1 MRRPATLIG
10 LVLATTLT
18 VPAAAH
24 AATPGF
30 LFPVVGGATYF
41 NDYGAPR
48 AQGGH
53 QGNDLMAP
61 KRTPVIAV
69 ADGVVRLHRSGR
81 GGYMLYLRNSKYEWL
96 YIHLNNDVRGNDGRG
111 GAKTAYAKGLRSGM
125 RVKAGQEIGYVGNSG
140 DAEGGA
146 SHLHFEEHSAGGRP
160 HSPYKRL
167 RAAPIVAFSAVA
179 TSGKRA
185 TPQAPTFLGRM
196 TWIAGGANGVYV
208 RAAIRLTSIRIG
220 ARTVKTKKQVVVRMS
235 AAAAAAAEA
244 LRPGALVRVVAT
256 PAPIT
261 ISRQLLRPGVW
272 EAASIAAR

>member
-1 MRRPATLIG
+1 MRRPVTLIG

-24 AATPGF
+24 AATPF

-41 NDYGAPR
+41 DDYGAPR

-53 QGNDLMAP
+53 QGNDLMAA

-69 ADGVVRLHRSGR
+69 ADGVVRLQHSGR
-81 GGYMLYLRNSKYEWL
+81 GGYMLYLRNSQHEWL

-111 GAKTAYAKGLRSGM
+111 GPRTAYARGLRSGM
-125 RVKAGQEIGYVGNSG
+125 HVRAGQEIAYVGNSG

-146 SHLHFEEHSAGGRP
+146 SHLHFEEHSANGRP
-160 HSPYKRL
+160 HSPYKHL

-179 TSGKRA
+179 TAGKRA
-185 TPQAPTFLGRM
+185 AAQTPTFLGRM
-196 TWIAGGANGVYV
+196 TWIAGGDSGIYV
-208 RAAIRLTSIRIG
+208 RAAIRLTSIRMG
-220 ARTVKTKKQVVVRMS
+220 SRTVTTKKQVVVRMS

-244 LRPGALVRVVAT
+244 LQPGALVRVVAT

-261 ISRQLLRPGVW
+261 IARQLLRPGVW